1 MKILFLSHY
10 SFLYGS
16 NRSLDSLID
25 YFSEHGYEV
34 EVLLPS
40 KGEFYKHLS
49 RKKVKVSTFMFLYE
63 VLYYKANVKYLSLP
77 LLWLYDFVVFPLL
90 VLKVKHISPDIIYSN
105 SSADLFSVWI
115 AKLLKIK
122 HVIHIREFMEEDFG
136 GRCIIGK
143 KMKRKILLKSDK
155 VVCVSQ
161 AVANTVIGNLPYYAK
176 VIYNGLPINIAECE
190 YPDFSKNLRI
200 GVVGNIDVSKQQ
212 GLAINYMP
220 EILSVFPHATLHIIG
235 DKECSYKRFILNRVH
250 DLHLEDYVVF
260 EGFFKNVDDIYRK
273 FDVLLMC
280 SRSEAFGRV
289 TIEAMIRRK
298 PVIGYMSGGT
308 NELIEQGVTGFK
320 FKDVADV
327 ISALRIYVEDELAT
341 RNIIDKAQEV
351 ACKKFSEENYTRNVF
366 QFLNNDSWQL
376 TH

>member
-1 MKILFLSHY
+1 MGDVVTNNCGHLNFNNKIHMKILFLSHY

-63 VLYYKANVKYLSLP
+63 VLYYKANIKYLSLP

-235 DKECSYKRFILNRVH
+235 DKECSYEERQVSVTKENCKDQTTEGLQDYDAERNAQDTLFIRGTIVNTVGF
-250 DLHLEDYVVF
+250 DEF
-260 EGFFKNVDDIYRK
+260 ELCIKEI
-273 FDVLLMC
+273 
-280 SRSEAFGRV
+280 
-289 TIEAMIRRK
+289 
-298 PVIGYMSGGT
+298 
-308 NELIEQGVTGFK
+308 
-320 FKDVADV
+320 
-327 ISALRIYVEDELAT
+327 T
-341 RNIIDKAQEV
+341 R
-351 ACKKFSEENYTRNVF
+351 
-366 QFLNNDSWQL
+366 L
-376 TH
+376 